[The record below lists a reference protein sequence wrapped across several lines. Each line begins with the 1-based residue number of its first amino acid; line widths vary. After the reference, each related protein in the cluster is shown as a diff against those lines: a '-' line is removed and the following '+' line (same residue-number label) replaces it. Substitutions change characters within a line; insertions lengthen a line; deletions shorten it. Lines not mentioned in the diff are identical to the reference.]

1 MAKRPGLTLI
11 QIARRQLDMDDDA
24 YRAMLM
30 RTAGVESSKALTP
43 RQIGRVLAELERLG
57 FKSTSPK
64 KVPAKG
70 RQTAEPAPERAA
82 LIGKIER
89 QLAEAERTIAYAD
102 GMARRM
108 FKVERVEWC
117 DPDQLRRLVAALA
130 YDAQRHGRTR

>member
-1 MAKRPGLTLI
+1 MSAAARKI
-11 QIARRQLDMDDDA
+11 QIARRQLGMDDDT

-30 RTAGVESSKALTP
+30 RTVGATTSKGLTP

-57 FKSTSPK
+57 FQPTNPR

-108 FKVERVEWC
+108 FQVERVEWC
-117 DPDQLRRLVAALA
+117 DTDQLRRLVAALA
-130 YDAQRHGRTR
+130 YDAKRHGRRQ

>member
-1 MAKRPGLTLI
+1 MSAAARKI
-11 QIARRQLDMDDDA
+11 QIARRQLGMDDDT

-30 RTAGVESSKALTP
+30 RTVGATTSKGLTP

-57 FKSTSPK
+57 FQPTSPRK
-64 KVPAKG
+64 APTG

-82 LIGKIER
+82 LIDKIER

-108 FKVERVEWC
+108 FQVERVEWC

-130 YDAQRHGRTR
+130 YDAKRHGRQQ